1 MTTTVGL
8 VLFDEVD
15 LLDVGGP
22 YEVLLTAN
30 RLSERQGAPPPFE
43 VLTLAA
49 DDEPLRAYGGLR
61 LVPHTTFAAAP
72 DLDVLVVPGAIAIE
86 EVLAPVGAT
95 IREVAARTPVVTSVC
110 TGAFVLGALGLLD
123 GHRWT
128 THWEDIDGLTARL
141 EPAASAGANRDVRVV
156 DDGPVVTAGG
166 LLCGVDLGLHL
177 VARFAGRDLAV
188 ATARQIDYAWMPTGD

>member
-1 MTTTVGL
+1 MTNTVGL

-49 DDEPLRAYGGLR
+49 DAPLRAYGGLG
-61 LVPHTTFAAAP
+61 LVAHTTVATAP
-72 DLDVLVVPGAIAIE
+72 DLDVLIVPGAIAIDA
-86 EVLAPVGAT
+86 VTGPVAAAV
-95 IREVAARTPVVTSVC
+95 REVAARTPVVSSVC

-123 GHRWT
+123 GRRWT
-128 THWEDIDGLTARL
+128 THWEDVDDLAARL
-141 EPAASAGANRDVRVV
+141 EPAASTGATRDVRVV

-177 VARFAGRDLAV
+177 VGRFAGRDLAI
-188 ATARQIDYAWMPTGD
+188 ATARQIDYAWTPTHD